1 MFVGFIA
8 SITLL
13 GRLIV
18 NLPPKEFPVVS
29 KSTSKVEL
37 AGMTVM
43 FVSWPPSIVYD
54 IGNTWL
60 PILIL
65 KNLGAVEEGEE
76 VGEEGGELVS
86 KGFAR
91 LTGLSA

>member
-1 MFVGFIA
+1 MFTGFIE

-76 VGEEGGELVS
+76 VEVDGEED
-86 KGFAR
+86 
-91 LTGLSA
+91 